1 MRRGRVTY
9 FVLFALAVSL
19 AFHITPGSR
28 SSIAQAGVLD
38 EKFAELEQMQ
48 KEINEFQ
55 KQIDSRRRTENSVVK
70 ELERLEMQLTLSQK
84 ELDYMIARIQYLGD
98 RMAQTQKEIADIEQK
113 TEEKKDLFSD
123 RLVCMY
129 KAGTTSYLEILLN
142 SNSISDFMARLYYL
156 REIAQDDA
164 RLIEEYKVLRQEL
177 AEKKERLEKDMND
190 LTWAKAQVEE

>member
-84 ELDYMIARIQYLGD
+84 ELDYMIARIQYL
-98 RMAQTQKEIADIEQK
+98 R
-113 TEEKKDLFSD
+113 
-123 RLVCMY
+123 R
-129 KAGTTSYLEILLN
+129 
-142 SNSISDFMARLYYL
+142 
-156 REIAQDDA
+156 
-164 RLIEEYKVLRQEL
+164 
-177 AEKKERLEKDMND
+177 
-190 LTWAKAQVEE
+190 